1 MSYII
6 RDRSDGM
13 FEVVF
18 LAPILVGIFP
28 ERETAE
34 KVCALM
40 DDGEAELPLLDAAG
54 FGQAKKDV
62 TEAAS
67 MDLTDIAPP
76 VMTPV
81 RKSSARRRN
90 LPAIVK
96 DKPQMPV
103 QLKDL
108 DTVELTADQSQQA
121 FARIQ
126 QGEKIHDVAKDFG
139 LTMGQMRSKWALHK
153 RYLQKHLAEGGQQSC
168 KFCARPFTPSISN
181 PDACARCNHG

>member
-81 RKSSARRRN
+81 RKSSK
-90 LPAIVK
+90 V
-96 DKPQMPV
+96 
-103 QLKDL
+103 
-108 DTVELTADQSQQA
+108 S
-121 FARIQ
+121 
-126 QGEKIHDVAKDFG
+126 
-139 LTMGQMRSKWALHK
+139 S
-153 RYLQKHLAEGGQQSC
+153 
-168 KFCARPFTPSISN
+168 TPSAPGTLATSSSIF
-181 PDACARCNHG
+181 ATLA